1 MFTVAGYEKRA
12 EECVRLANLTEDGIL
27 RAEILQLRQSYLAS
41 ARRQKEIEKGG
52 ANRASASEAPAAK
65 EIKKLRLG
73 LKPDQR

>member
-12 EECVRLANLTEDGIL
+12 EECVRLANLTDDGIL

-41 ARRQKEIEKGG
+41 ARLQKEIDKGG
-52 ANRASASEAPAAK
+52 ASRATTSETPATK